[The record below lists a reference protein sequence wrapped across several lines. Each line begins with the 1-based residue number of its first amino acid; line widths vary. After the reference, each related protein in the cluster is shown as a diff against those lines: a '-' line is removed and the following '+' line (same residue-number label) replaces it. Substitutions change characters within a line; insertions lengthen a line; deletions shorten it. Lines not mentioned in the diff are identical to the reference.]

1 MPLGSTPKRVHAGGD
16 ITATADFLFAFKGSK
31 TNELWRYRPRPE
43 SSFLAR
49 EGVQASPSV
58 IPLEL
63 ALSIAPNPVRLG
75 TSIHYAVPAATNVSL
90 KLYNVTGA
98 LAKTVSNG
106 RVKPGHY
113 TVSLSAKGL
122 ARGVYILKL
131 QSDAGNLTRKVV
143 IE

>member
-1 MPLGSTPKRVHAGGD
+1 ML
-16 ITATADFLFAFKGSK
+16 
-31 TNELWRYRPRPE
+31 
-43 SSFLAR
+43 
-49 EGVQASPSV
+49 
-58 IPLEL
+58 PLEL
-63 ALSIAPNPVRLG
+63 ALCIVPNPVRLG
-75 TSIHYAVPAATNVSL
+75 TSIRYAVPAATNVSL

-106 RVKPGHY
+106 QVKAGRY
-113 TVSLSAKGL
+113 TVSLLAKGL